1 MKRSNILL
9 SVALIVV
16 AILAGCSND
25 SVYPAFPQSATITQ
39 TGDFMLGQEFDSSK
53 FQVVVTYLDGSVK
66 TLNNAVLTFTDGT
79 QADGV
84 TAGDKVSISVG
95 TDYNGKAVKAEGTIS
110 RVYQISSL
118 TASTAVASFKADSS
132 FDSDGT
138 SLDPALFTVTAKYGD
153 NDVVLGASNYTVDM
167 KPADSVE
174 DMTDEELAAATE
186 LPAVAT
192 VTLTG
197 NLAVNNIKTA
207 TVDVKASKEAGTV
220 PSGDVKSIVGFQSS
234 AQPFQ
239 FAAFDYETL
248 PEIDRTKVK
257 FDVKLDNGTTDG
269 EAAVMTA
276 EELGSDLVLTY
287 VNKDGFEISAFD
299 SIDFSAKNANDGSG
313 IYLHATWKGTAVSK
327 DYEVTIA
334 DTSIAVQYNGK
345 GYIETTKLA
354 DIDLNPA
361 DFRVVLTV
369 GTEKSILSLAADDF
383 FWADSENAT
392 EATKE
397 VDMPAYSSGTGCLY
411 VGVNYNGV
419 DSLTNAKVPSLD
431 KNATYV
437 DYTLSNMVVELDED
451 FSIAKQYYNESI
463 ENLLTADIIKSI
475 KATTDDASVTDK
487 TVTISA
493 SDVKL
498 AYTTSNSGAKFTENE
513 DFKFDETS
521 LYVQVTY
528 EYGAAAPLVG
538 YAEVTIEN
546 EPAITSVELEPSY
559 GEGVTAPAIE
569 TAITWNV
576 KVNTADGYLY
586 DGVTTGLTSGT
597 GISSTDVKYYVDGV
611 EEALPTAVGE
621 EAVNNVVIKVKGIES
636 AQGVNVP
643 VGKGYV
649 EVTKF
654 TVTQSKD
661 YVAYLTDLVSTDPE
675 DYTLAETGYEPKGE
689 VAESDM
695 PEIISVKPAV
705 TNAVVVANNTVD
717 VTVRYLGKSGELETQ
732 VVKDVKVTGTAWVE
746 GTPEL
751 KLGDVVISM
760 NESAPTEI
768 EEGTYTFAKD
778 FTNGLTAHGSTT
790 IVYSSVTT
798 SEGTFRPNGATGF
811 GIDADGTGTIT
822 IKYTN
827 KDGEQTANFYVKGVE
842 PAPEA

>member
-9 SVALIVV
+9 FVALIVV

-79 QADGV
+79 PADGV

-95 TDYNGKAVKAEGTIS
+95 TDYNGKEVKTEGTIS

-118 TASTAVASFKADSS
+118 TASTAAASFKADNS

-138 SLDPALFTVTAKYGD
+138 ELDPALFTVTAKYGD
-153 NDVVLGASNYTVDM
+153 NEVVLGASNYTVTM

-174 DMTDEELAAATE
+174 DMTEEELAAATE

-197 NLAVNNIKTA
+197 NLAANNIKTA

-220 PSGDVKSIVGFQSS
+220 PSGDVKSIVGFQGS

-257 FDVKLDNGTTDG
+257 FDVKLDNGTTAG
-269 EAAVMTA
+269 EADVMTA

-334 DTSIAVQYNGK
+334 DTSIDVQYNGK
-345 GYIETTKLA
+345 GYTEETKLA

-369 GTEKSILSLAADDF
+369 GTEKSILSLTADDF
-383 FWADSENAT
+383 FWADSEDAT
-392 EATKE
+392 EATDK
-397 VDMPAYSSGTGCLY
+397 VAMPAYSDGTGCLY

-437 DYTLSNMVVELDED
+437 DYKLSDMVVELDED

-475 KATTDDASVTDK
+475 KATTDDTSVTDK

-493 SDVKL
+493 SDVEL
-498 AYTTSNSGAKFTENE
+498 AYTTAKSDTPYVEPE
-513 DFKFDETS
+513 DLKFSAST

-538 YAEVTIEN
+538 YAQVTIED

-559 GEGVTAPAIE
+559 GEGITDPAIE

-586 DGVTTGLTSGT
+586 DGVTTGLATALSGY
-597 GISSTDVKYYVDGV
+597 DVAYYVNGRT
-611 EEALPTAVGE
+611 ATKLPEKVGETAVS
-621 EAVNNVVIKVKGIES
+621 NVVIKVGGVQS
-636 AQGVNVP
+636 AQGVNIP
-643 VGKGYV
+643 AGKGYV

-654 TVTQSKD
+654 SVTQSKEYTAWID
-661 YVAYLTDLVSTDPE
+661 EYVSIDPE
-675 DYTLAETGYEPKGE
+675 DYTLATTGYDVIGTVDESGMPK
-689 VAESDM
+689 
-695 PEIISVKPAV
+695 IIAV
-705 TNAVVVANNTVD
+705 EAAVLNAYVEASNTVD
-717 VTVRYLGKSGELETQ
+717 VTVQYLDKSGELKTQ
-732 VVKDVKVTGTAWVE
+732 VVEDVKVTGTAWVE
-746 GTPEL
+746 GTPDL
-751 KLGDVVISM
+751 RLGDIRITGT
-760 NESAPTEI
+760 EEAPTEI
-768 EEGTYTFAKD
+768 TADTYTFADD
-778 FTNGLTAHGSTT
+778 FTNGLTAHGTGVGPT
-790 IVYSSVTT
+790 YSVSNISGSASGNAT
-798 SEGTFRPNGATGF
+798 SLTVA
-811 GIDADGTGTIT
+811 ADGVAKITIT
-822 IKYTN
+822 YTDQS
-827 KDGEQTANFYVKGVE
+827 KEEKTADFYVKGVE
-842 PAPEA
+842 ADPEA